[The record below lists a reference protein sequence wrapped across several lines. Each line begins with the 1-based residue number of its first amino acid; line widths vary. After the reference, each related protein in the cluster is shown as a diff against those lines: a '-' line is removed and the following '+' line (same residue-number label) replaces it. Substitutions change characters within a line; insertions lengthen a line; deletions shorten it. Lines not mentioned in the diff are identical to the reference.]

1 MDIGSFQKGSLP
13 RTKPKQKCMECKFEK
28 EERRGK
34 DMELEKEEGK
44 DGERRKTK
52 RRKINQLQPTFE
64 KYGAKET
71 CTSYKV

>member
-1 MDIGSFQKGSLP
+1 
-13 RTKPKQKCMECKFEK
+13 MECKFEK

-52 RRKINQLQPTFE
+52 RR
-64 KYGAKET
+64 
-71 CTSYKV
+71 